1 MKFFVKKHELAT
13 FITELDSLKLK
24 SLIKESKKKNID
36 VDFHEID
43 ANKIVFVLIVSNTH
57 EYAPYTFLFKILMLL
72 LNFFN

>member
-57 EYAPYTFLFKILMLL
+57 EYAVYTFLFKILMLL